1 MSVKKIDIFPAIFI
15 VAPPDSLSDFAELL
29 FSTEKP
35 KDTRRVDRCRVSIR
49 DGVLFVVV
57 DTPEGFKIMFR
68 ERILDYRS
76 LDLQHNAITETGKI
90 VAFRK
95 DDNCGC
101 GSRLR
106 SWSPFGNYL
115 SSVEDP
121 DA

>member
-1 MSVKKIDIFPAIFI
+1 LSVKKVDIFPAIII
-15 VAPPDSLSDFAELL
+15 VAPPDSFSDFSELL
-29 FSTEKP
+29 FSAEKP
-35 KDTRRVDRCRVSIR
+35 QDTRRVDRCRVSIH
-49 DGVLFVVV
+49 DSKLYVVV
-57 DTPEGFKIMFR
+57 DTPEGFQVIFR
-68 ERILDYRS
+68 EKVLDYKK
-76 LDLQHNAITETGKI
+76 LDMQHNAITETGKI

>member
-1 MSVKKIDIFPAIFI
+1 MSLKKIDIFPAIFI
-15 VAPPDSLSDFAELL
+15 VAPPDSLPDFAELL
-29 FSTEKP
+29 FSAEKP

-49 DGVLFVVV
+49 DGKLFVVI
-57 DTPEGFKIMFR
+57 DTPEGFQIVFR
-68 ERILDYRS
+68 EKVTDYVK

-115 SSVEDP
+115 NSTEDP